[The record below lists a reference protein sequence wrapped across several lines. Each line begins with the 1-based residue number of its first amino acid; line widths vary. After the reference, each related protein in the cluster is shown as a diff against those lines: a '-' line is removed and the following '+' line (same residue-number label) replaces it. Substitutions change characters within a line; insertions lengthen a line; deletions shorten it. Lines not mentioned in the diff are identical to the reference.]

1 MDRAVSMRLA
11 LLAVAASLAGGC
23 QDTPRP
29 SETMP
34 AYSPAWRDIATGRD
48 RERLREW
55 RTAFDKALAAARR
68 AGHSA
73 EIDAQGALLAPD
85 SALGNP
91 AIPDGRYHCRV
102 IKLGAKSDGLLD
114 YIAYPAFPCV
124 IGRDGGLQRL
134 DKVGGSQRHVG
145 ILYANDAIRLVFLGT
160 LALGDETRAMQY
172 GQDETRDVA
181 GYLERIGPQRWRLV
195 MPYPAFE
202 SLTDVLEIVPAP

>member
-1 MDRAVSMRLA
+1 MTARLAALAFAAA
-11 LLAVAASLAGGC
+11 LLAGC
-23 QDTPRP
+23 QNTPRP

-34 AYSPAWRDIATGRD
+34 AYSPAWRDIATGAD
-48 RERLREW
+48 RERLRDW

-68 AGHSA
+68 AGHSG
-73 EIDAQGALLAPD
+73 EIAAQGALLAPD

-91 AIPDGRYHCRV
+91 AIPDGDYRCRV

-124 IGRDGGLQRL
+124 VGHDGSLQRL

-181 GYLERIGPQRWRLV
+181 GYLERIGPSQWRLI
-195 MPYPAFE
+195 MPYPSYE
-202 SLTDVLEIVPAP
+202 SLTDVLELVPAV